1 MYNSKLYWTL
11 ILTSTVTAC
20 ISISAFTFL
29 LDIPVGIMSSAIG
42 LTICAIAAGIKK
54 WKSIINR
61 KRKKHGKIVLLA
73 KSKINS
79 REVLIYKA
87 LIYLIISHNEFAL
100 MNVLKEYDNM
110 KEEIKHFRTL
120 TIKDF
125 SLFIKQCCHI
135 V

>member
-1 MYNSKLYWTL
+1 MYNCKLYWTL

-110 KEEIKHFRTL
+110 KEEIKHFRT
-120 TIKDF
+120 
-125 SLFIKQCCHI
+125 
-135 V
+135 